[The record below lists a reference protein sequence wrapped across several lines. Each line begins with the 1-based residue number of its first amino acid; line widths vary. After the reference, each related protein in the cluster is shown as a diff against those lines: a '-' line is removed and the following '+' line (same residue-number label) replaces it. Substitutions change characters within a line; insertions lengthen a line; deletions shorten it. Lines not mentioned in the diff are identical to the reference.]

1 MDPKSEGRLNRI
13 IIRISSIALLLVGIG
28 VMVVEYI
35 FWVEHWV
42 SNSTAIVIFV
52 TSIILYSLVTF
63 LVLKNKE
70 KIFNFG
76 EDDQD

>member
-1 MDPKSEGRLNRI
+1 MDPKAEGRLNRI

-42 SNSTAIVIFV
+42 SNATALIVFV
-52 TSIILYSLVTF
+52 TSVVLYILVGMLVI
-63 LVLKNKE
+63 KNKD
-70 KIFNFG
+70 KLFNFG
-76 EDDQD
+76 DEE

>member
-1 MDPKSEGRLNRI
+1 MDPKAEGRLNRI

-42 SNSTAIVIFV
+42 SNGTALVVFV
-52 TSIILYSLVTF
+52 TSFILYIVVTILVI
-63 LVLKNKE
+63 KNKG
-70 KIFNFG
+70 KLFNFG
-76 EDDQD
+76 DDD

>member
-42 SNSTAIVIFV
+42 SNGTALIVFV
-52 TSIILYSLVTF
+52 TSLILYVVVAVLVI
-63 LVLKNKE
+63 KNKD
-70 KIFNFG
+70 KLFNFG
-76 EDDQD
+76 DDD

>member
-1 MDPKSEGRLNRI
+1 MDPKAEGRLNRI

-42 SNSTAIVIFV
+42 SNATALVVFV
-52 TSIILYSLVTF
+52 TSFIIYVVVAVLVI
-63 LVLKNKE
+63 KNKD
-70 KIFNFG
+70 KLFNFG
-76 EDDQD
+76 DDD

>member
-42 SNSTAIVIFV
+42 SNATALVVFV
-52 TSIILYSLVTF
+52 TSFIIYVVVAVLVI
-63 LVLKNKE
+63 KNKD
-70 KIFNFG
+70 KLFNFG
-76 EDDQD
+76 DDD